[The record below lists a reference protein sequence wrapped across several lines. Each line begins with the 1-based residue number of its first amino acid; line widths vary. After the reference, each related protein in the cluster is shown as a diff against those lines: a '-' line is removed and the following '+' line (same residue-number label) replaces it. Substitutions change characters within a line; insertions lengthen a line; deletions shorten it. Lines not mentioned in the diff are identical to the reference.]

1 MNKILYNQNKN
12 KTNTMKKINVKKLNQ
27 FLMNQ
32 GNSDDMK
39 AFVNMCVS
47 SFLEDETPNPAK
59 IAFLNDLGLLMEA

>member
-27 FLMNQ
+27 FFMNQ
-32 GNSDDMK
+32 GNSDNMK
-39 AFVNMCVS
+39 DFVNMCVT
-47 SFLEDETPNPAK
+47 SFLEDETPNTVK